1 MSRGMSGR
9 TRLLWGK
16 LQIYDGNDLQSSV
29 IYFCFYF
36 LEVFSCLRVRVEVC
50 GNDLGLVVY
59 LRKKAGLSRDM
70 NEATGG

>member
-1 MSRGMSGR
+1 MSSGMSGR

-16 LQIYDGNDLQSSV
+16 LQMYDGNNLQSSV

-36 LEVFSCLRVRVEVC
+36 LEVFNCLRVRVEDC

-70 NEATGG
+70 NEARWG